1 MKVSFVHEALRAATA
16 PQHQRLE
23 VEADL
28 EARLRDTAR
37 RGDAV
42 AGLLQFHREA
52 DAVAAA
58 FRPVLDAA
66 DVRPGER
73 VAALER
79 AVATLGGSTSNTPVA
94 DPPGDLSAVLGWLY
108 VSEGSALGGRVMRK
122 AMRRDGLDLTGLDF
136 LDPPDVGV
144 GPRWIGFLAFLEAAV
159 ADGRAIPS
167 DVVAAAGV
175 AFDRARAALV
185 PLSTVSRAA

>member
-28 EARLRDTAR
+28 EARLRDTAC

-58 FRPVLDAA
+58 FRPLLHAA

-79 AVATLGGSTSNTPVA
+79 AVAILGGSTPTTPVIV
-94 DPPGDLSAVLGWLY
+94 PPGDLSAVLGWLY
-108 VSEGSALGGRVMRK
+108 VAEGSVLGGRVMRK
-122 AMRRDGLDLTGLDF
+122 AMVRDGLDLAGLDF
-136 LDPPDVGV
+136 LDPHGDRTGL
-144 GPRWIGFLAFLEAAV
+144 RWIGFLALVEAAV
-159 ADGRAIPS
+159 SDGRAVAS
-167 DVVAAAGV
+167 DVVDAAVV
-175 AFDRARAALV
+175 AFDRARVALV
-185 PLSTVSRAA
+185 PPSTVSRAA

>member
-28 EARLRDTAR
+28 EARLRDSGR

-42 AGLLQFHREA
+42 AGLLQFHREV
-52 DAVAAA
+52 DAVSAA
-58 FRPVLDAA
+58 FRPSLHAA

-79 AVATLGGSTSNTPVA
+79 SVAILGGSTSTTPVA
-94 DPPGDLSAVLGWLY
+94 APPADLSAVLGWLY
-108 VSEGSALGGRVMRK
+108 VAEGSALGGRVMRK
-122 AMRRDGLDLTGLDF
+122 AMMRDGLDLTGLDF
-136 LDPPDVGV
+136 LDPYGDRT
-144 GPRWIGFLAFLEAAV
+144 GPRWIGFLALVEAAV
-159 ADGRAIPS
+159 SDGRAVAS
-167 DVVAAAGV
+167 DVVDAAVV
-175 AFDRARAALV
+175 AFDRARVALV
-185 PLSTVSRAA
+185 PPSTVSRAA